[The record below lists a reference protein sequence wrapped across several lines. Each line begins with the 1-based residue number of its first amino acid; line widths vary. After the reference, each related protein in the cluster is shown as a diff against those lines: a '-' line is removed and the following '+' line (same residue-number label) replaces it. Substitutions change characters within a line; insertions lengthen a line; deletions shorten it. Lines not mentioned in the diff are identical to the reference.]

1 MTSINYKVIVIDTE
15 TTGTD
20 PYSDELLQIAIING
34 SGRVLFNKYLKPTHT
49 NSWPDAQKVNHIS
62 PKKVSRCKTVDKYKR
77 KIQKIIDDADII
89 VGYNIKKFDI
99 PFLESA
105 GLSIGSKQII
115 DVFLDVKGKFAK
127 WPKLADVALCT
138 GYIFTPHDALED
150 CKATLHIFNRCY
162 IAEVKKRS
170 REEGSSHEVQKEIVK
185 EANKAN
191 RFGKVVDLIKKI
203 ILLVVG
209 IFLFLIICD
218 FGQNNLPIYF
228 GEKRGLFI
236 GMLYAGLFCY
246 VFDGIIGPIVGTVG
260 SAMYFLVFEES
271 TTAALLSLQILIT
284 LIALRFCFWFTK
296 RHKNIIIR
304 FLLCSMA
311 IFACMLIVYYLL
323 GTYLLS
329 THTAISLEEWKNN
342 TIEVAKWNAIFMEL
356 GLPFYMLFSKVFERL
371 L

>member
-15 TTGTD
+15 TTGTN

-49 NSWPDAQKVNHIS
+49 DSWPKAQKVNHIS

-77 KIQKIIDDADII
+77 KIQKIIDNADII
-89 VGYNIKKFDI
+89 VGYNIKSFDI

-105 GLSIGSKQII
+105 GLSIGSKQIV
-115 DVFLDVKGKFAK
+115 DVFLDVRGKFPK
-127 WPKLADVALCT
+127 WPKLAEAAFCA

-150 CKATLHIFNRCY
+150 CKATLHIFNRFY
-162 IAEVKKRS
+162 TADVKKKA
-170 REEGSSHEVQKEIVK
+170 REEGHSHEEQKEIVK

-191 RFGKVVDLIKKI
+191 RFGKAVEFIKKI
-203 ILLVVG
+203 ILLFIG
-209 IFLFLIICD
+209 IYLFLIICN

-246 VFDGIIGPIVGTVG
+246 VFDGLIGPVVGTVG
-260 SAMYFLVFEES
+260 SVMYFLGFEAS
-271 TTAALLSLQILIT
+271 TMAALLSLQILIT

-311 IFACMLIVYYLL
+311 IFACMLIVYYLF

-329 THTAISLEEWKNN
+329 IHTSISLAEWKDN
-342 TIEVAKWNAIFMEL
+342 TIETAKWNAIFMEI
-356 GLPFYMLFSKVFERL
+356 GLPFYMLFSKVFEKL